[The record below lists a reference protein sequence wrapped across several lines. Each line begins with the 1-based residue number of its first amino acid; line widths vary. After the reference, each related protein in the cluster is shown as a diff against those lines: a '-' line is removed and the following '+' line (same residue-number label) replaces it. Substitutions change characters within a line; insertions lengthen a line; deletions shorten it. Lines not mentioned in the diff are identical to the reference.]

1 MKKYLSMLLCVM
13 MICFM
18 TSCKSPNVEDETIE
32 DASSMVEEPTKE
44 PEPIEEETEDE
55 EKLSTPVK
63 TEVKNADPNPA
74 EVIEPIEEVIVDEPE
89 PIEEVIV
96 DEPEPIEGVP
106 VTEPEAIEK
115 VPVTEPESIEQ
126 VDPWEAVLAAM
137 TIENGKVVS
146 YDSMAFLEI
155 DSHYMDKVAGVY
167 TDGEFYH
174 YFGVDSYYYHESV
187 ENPNDTWTKYKGTWQ
202 RGGYLDVI
210 TVLHEDPKHSF
221 EMTKEETFIIIP
233 GGLID
238 SSGIIFKRVDY

>member
-32 DASSMVEEPTKE
+32 DASSMVEEPIKE

-63 TEVKNADPNPA
+63 TEVKNVDPNPA
-74 EVIEPIEEVIVDEPE
+74 EVIEPIEEAIVDEPE

-96 DEPEPIEGVP
+96 DEPEPIEEVP
-106 VTEPEAIEK
+106 VTEPEPIE
-115 VPVTEPESIEQ
+115 E